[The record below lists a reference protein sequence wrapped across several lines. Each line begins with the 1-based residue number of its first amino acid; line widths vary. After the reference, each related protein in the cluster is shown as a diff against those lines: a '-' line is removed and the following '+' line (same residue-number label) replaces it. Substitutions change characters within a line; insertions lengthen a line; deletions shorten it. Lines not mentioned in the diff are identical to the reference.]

1 MLVIAVLNTKGG
13 VGKTTLTTCLA
24 VRAAEDGRVA
34 ICDLDPQL
42 SSSSWHERRGSPDNP
57 DLLQGAKRASTAID
71 ALDDKPPYDFVFV
84 DGPPGAL
91 RVTEDAVEAAHF
103 VLLPI
108 RASGLDLEAG
118 QDAIQLCRDLDRPF
132 MLVLNDVGT
141 HDKKLLE
148 NARELLASW
157 DVPVADTAI
166 AHRVQHIN
174 ALTSGRTGP
183 EKDAKA
189 AAEIDAL
196 WAEIKKATRKLAKA
210 RARA

>member
-24 VRAAEDGRVA
+24 VRAAGDGSVA

-42 SSSSWHERRGSPDNP
+42 SLSSWHERRGSPDNP
-57 DLLQGAKRASTAID
+57 DLLKGAKRASSAID
-71 ALDDKPPYDFVFV
+71 GLDDGAYDFVFI

-91 RVTEDAVEAAHF
+91 RVTEDAIETAHF
-103 VLLPI
+103 VVLPV
-108 RASGLDLEAG
+108 RASGLDLEAA
-118 QDAIQLCRDLDRPF
+118 QDAIQLCADLERPF

-148 NARELLASW
+148 NARELLSSW
-157 DVPVADTAI
+157 GVAVADTAI
-166 AHRVQHIN
+166 GHRVQYVN
-174 ALTSGRTGP
+174 AMTTGRTGP

-189 AAEIDAL
+189 ADEINAL
-196 WAEIKKATRKLAKA
+196 WGEIKKATRKLAKA
-210 RARA
+210 RARS